1 MNSEVISSLI
11 KSNVTDL
18 LHAVQRNLRL
28 HFAYSKLHKF
38 QLKQNNLI
46 CFSFMHDFRCSPRQF
61 ITYSVTYVFILLNLH
76 VNKPIEGEIPSVK
89 QY

>member
-1 MNSEVISSLI
+1 MHSEVISSLI

-18 LHAVQRNLRL
+18 LHAVKRNVRL

-38 QLKQNNLI
+38 QLKQNNL
-46 CFSFMHDFRCSPRQF
+46 SPRQF
-61 ITYSVTYVFILLNLH
+61 IIYSVTCIFILLNLH